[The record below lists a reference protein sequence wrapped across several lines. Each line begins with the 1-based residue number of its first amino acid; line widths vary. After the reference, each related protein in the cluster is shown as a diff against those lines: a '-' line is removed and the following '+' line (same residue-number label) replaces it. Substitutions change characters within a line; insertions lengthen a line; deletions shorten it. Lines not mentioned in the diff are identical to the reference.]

1 MCIRGKP
8 KSLQV
13 SYGDYKNLVR
23 LTEALKDIP
32 CHLTIVGQLS
42 EEQQKYLQQAGV
54 EYTNKYNLS
63 QEEIIDVYKACDIV
77 SFVSL
82 FEGFGM
88 PIIEANTIERVV
100 LTSNLSSM
108 PEVAGDAALF
118 VDPYNVADIR
128 RGLQELINNEEL
140 RTRLIDNGRRNRERF
155 NPDVIAEQY
164 YQIYRRLDK
173 SLN

>member
-1 MCIRGKP
+1 
-8 KSLQV
+8 
-13 SYGDYKNLVR
+13 
-23 LTEALKDIP
+23 
-32 CHLTIVGQLS
+32 
-42 EEQQKYLQQAGV
+42 
-54 EYTNKYNLS
+54 
-63 QEEIIDVYKACDIV
+63 
-77 SFVSL
+77 
-82 FEGFGM
+82 M
-88 PIIEANTIERVV
+88 PIIEANTSERVV

-108 PEVAGDAALF
+108 PEIAGDAALF